1 MVRLIT
7 NFAKFALKQ
16 TWIAIRFSTPW
27 VIRFLIFTSGV
38 SVKLSIVAVSSMFR
52 GVDTV
57 AQTIA
62 LDWQKRAVAG
72 GFPSLW
78 ERHLYHAYYVL
89 AICTIFTGWM
99 VIAFTGVL
107 AVVVSVNLI
116 F

>member
-7 NFAKFALKQ
+7 NLAKFALKQ
-16 TWIAIRFSTPW
+16 AWIAVRFATPW
-27 VIRFLIFTSGV
+27 VIRFLIFTAGV
-38 SVKLSIVAVSSMFR
+38 SVRLSIIATSGMVR

-57 AQTIA
+57 AQEIA
-62 LDWQKRAVAG
+62 REWQKRAVDG

-78 ERHLYHAYYVL
+78 ERHLYHAFYVL

-99 VIAFTGVL
+99 VIAFTAVL